1 MAEELSTSNMK
12 QKTEDRFT
20 RKDSRLYTNFDLL
33 ATKHP
38 KGSNKVVFVIIIGLI
53 LLASSYLASF
63 YL

>member
-1 MAEELSTSNMK
+1 MPEELHTKREK

-38 KGSNKVVFVIIIGLI
+38 KRSNKVVFVIIIGLI